1 MSSVEGPTN
10 SSKNKLNNEI
20 ILIFHSYPNAC
31 LLLFVVLD
39 VCHVTHNVCFS
50 FGLGKLEKDTNFIVN
65 FGLWHGQRWYINV
78 AHSLGKKSMMI
89 PIKIVLFYQ
98 LFHIKCSLHNFSFVI
113 PCEPLAPIP
122 FGFLFFYYAI
132 SNYK

>member
-1 MSSVEGPTN
+1 MSKNAEGPMN

-50 FGLGKLEKDTNFIVN
+50 FGLGKT
-65 FGLWHGQRWYINV
+65 
-78 AHSLGKKSMMI
+78 
-89 PIKIVLFYQ
+89 
-98 LFHIKCSLHNFSFVI
+98 
-113 PCEPLAPIP
+113 
-122 FGFLFFYYAI
+122 
-132 SNYK
+132 